1 MLLEVYIMESYRSV
15 LLTVNALWRML
26 CLFKSFLEGMLL
38 IQPSANARLWFHICC
53 DFSKMLRTFTV
64 LESTFKE
71 LKTPRLYSKCMKYPS
86 VPKLSKQ
93 LRDSSWE
100 KKQRLPTRMR
110 GESSLGG
117 SELEILICLRTAT
130 APCTQAA
137 FGGQPHRSSQQPYF
151 RTEGWIPRVLVKALT
166 LLHQNF
172 SKQ

>member
-64 LESTFKE
+64 LESTFKK
-71 LKTPRLYSKCMKYPS
+71 LKAPRLYSKCMKYPS

-117 SELEILICLRTAT
+117 SELEILICLRKNSNCSTYSGSLRRT
-130 APCTQAA
+130 APSLLSTAIFQNW
-137 FGGQPHRSSQQPYF
+137 RLNSQGIGKSINSVTP
-151 RTEGWIPRVLVKALT
+151 K
-166 LLHQNF
+166 LL
-172 SKQ
+172 